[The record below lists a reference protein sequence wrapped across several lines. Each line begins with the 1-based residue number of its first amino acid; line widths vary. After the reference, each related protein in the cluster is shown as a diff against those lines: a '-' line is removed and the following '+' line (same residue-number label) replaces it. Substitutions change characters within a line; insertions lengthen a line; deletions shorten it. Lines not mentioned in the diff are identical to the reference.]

1 MTYKV
6 INDRYY
12 TFRLFQLMT
21 IFDSST
27 IKDKNIIENSHV
39 LWIKY
44 FLLFHEPIELH
55 LQQL

>member
-27 IKDKNIIENSHV
+27 IKDKNIIENSYV
-39 LWIKY
+39 LWIKC